1 MSTSRRRSKRQKGG
15 AETYTAIMIEPRKKM
30 QKALEFVIKNLL
42 ENLPESWN
50 IMIFPGSENMDTV
63 KAFVQSTNNSRLSV
77 KDLGITSMNMAA
89 YNKLMMSRKLLDE
102 IPTEMFLVVQTDSL
116 ICRGGSELLSKFMK
130 YDYVGAP
137 WKDRNALGN
146 GGFSLRRKSKM
157 LEILEKCPTL
167 NHNEDGF
174 FSGGCEGAMPLKPT
188 PEEAEEFSIETI
200 FNGKQPFGIHKAWY
214 HMPENSSKLE
224 EKCLGY
230 NRLRGLNS
238 MGLQEGGSTPIK
250 SAVMAI
256 FKNESMVMKEWIEH
270 YKWQGVDM
278 IVMLNNDSNDDW
290 KSITDQ
296 YPGFVKVF
304 DAPGKHV
311 QLKAYN
317 SLAIPHL
324 RENNVDVVVTIDLDE
339 YLFGKDGRP
348 LKEHLQE
355 VFSKPDRPSAFT
367 CGWSMFGSNGHKKQP
382 PSIREGFTKRW
393 QENAE
398 PENGISGKTITFLKD
413 IDQLSC
419 IHIPNVKGR
428 RDSCPAG
435 LQLNHY
441 PIMSEEY
448 FQKVKMPRGD
458 AFAQFNENARDMA
471 YFKRYDNNKVD
482 DMTLAN
488 QVKALSKKGGR
499 RTGRRTKRHRRKRT
513 RATRRRLSQR
523 GAGIPLKDN
532 ITLGILCWKA
542 FKTVENTLKS
552 YKDNGFLDMVHPV
565 IYFQERT
572 AECDA
577 IANKYGITDIM
588 GTSENTGILQA
599 FIDLIEHSTTPYF
612 IFAECDFELVH
623 NATETKEIMEECIK
637 LMTEHDVPLVR
648 LRDRKKPGAPLGS
661 RDFMKGTHEEL
672 QSPDYK
678 VDPNFA
684 FKAETIHFFDKP
696 EEKFPGVFQVVDYKH
711 KWYICDSAHQ
721 TWSNNIFI
729 ATTAFLKEKV
739 IPILKQRPVNANGKN
754 GDKFAKLEHYLIAN
768 LKDYKIGGGD
778 GLFTHNRLDR

>member
-1 MSTSRRRSKRQKGG
+1 
-15 AETYTAIMIEPRKKM
+15 M
-30 QKALEFVIKNLL
+30 QKALEFVVNNLL
-42 ENLPESWN
+42 ENLPEPWN
-50 IMIFPGSENMDTV
+50 IIIFPGSENMGEV
-63 KAFVQSTNNSRLSV
+63 KKFVQSSDTSRLSM
-77 KDLGITSMNMAA
+77 KDVGITSMDMSA
-89 YNKLMMSRKLLDE
+89 YNKLMMSRTILDE
-102 IPTEMFLVVQTDSL
+102 IPTDMFLVVQTDSL
-116 ICRGGSELLSKFMK
+116 ICRGGSDLLSKFMK

-174 FSGGCEGAMPLKPT
+174 FSGGCEGAVPLKPT

-200 FNGKQPFGIHKAWY
+200 FNGKQPFGIHKAWH

-224 EKCLGY
+224 EMCLGY

-238 MGLQEGGSTPIK
+238 MGTQEGGSAPIK

-270 YKWQGVDM
+270 YKWQGIDM

-311 QLKAYN
+311 QLSAYN

-324 RENNVDVVVTIDLDE
+324 RENNMDVVVTIDLDE
-339 YLFGKDGRP
+339 YLFGKDGRL

-367 CGWSMFGSNGHKKQP
+367 CGWSMFGSNGHKTQP

-398 PENGISGKTITFLKD
+398 PENGVSGKTITFLKD
-413 IDQLSC
+413 IDDLSC

-441 PIMSEEY
+441 PVMSEEY

-458 AFAQFNENARDMA
+458 AFTQTNENARDME
-471 YFKRYDNNKVD
+471 YFKRYDKNNLEDLV
-482 DMTLAN
+482 LAN

-499 RTGRRTKRHRRKRT
+499 RTRRNGRKRKHV
-513 RATRRRLSQR
+513 TRRRPLHR
-523 GAGIPLKDN
+523 GGATTLKDS
-532 ITLGILCWKA
+532 ITIGILCWKS
-542 FKTVENTLKS
+542 FQTVENTLKS
-552 YKDNGFLDMVHPV
+552 YKNNGLFKMAQPV

-577 IANKYGITDIM
+577 IATKYGITDII
-588 GTSENTGILQA
+588 GTNENTGILQA
-599 FIDLIEHSTTPYF
+599 FIDLIEHCKTPYF
-612 IFAECDFELVH
+612 IFAECDFELIH
-623 NATETKEIMEECIK
+623 NAAETKEILEESIK
-637 LMTEHDVPLVR
+637 LMTEHSVPLVR
-648 LRDRKKPGAPLGS
+648 LRDKKKPGEPLGA
-661 RDFMKGTHEEL
+661 RELMPGTHEQL
-672 QSPDYK
+672 QSANYLANPGFIYK
-678 VDPNFA
+678 M
-684 FKAETIHFFDKP
+684 ETIHFFDKP
-696 EEKFPGVFQVVDYKH
+696 EDKFPGVFEVVDYKH
-711 KWYICDSAHQ
+711 RWYICDSAHQ
-721 TWSNNIFI
+721 QWSNNIFI

-739 IPILKQRPVNANGKN
+739 LPLLKQRPVNANGKN
-754 GDKFAKLEHYLIAN
+754 SDNKFAKLEHYLIDN
-768 LKDYKIGGGD
+768 LKDYKIAGGD
-778 GLFTHNRLDR
+778 GLFTHKRLDR